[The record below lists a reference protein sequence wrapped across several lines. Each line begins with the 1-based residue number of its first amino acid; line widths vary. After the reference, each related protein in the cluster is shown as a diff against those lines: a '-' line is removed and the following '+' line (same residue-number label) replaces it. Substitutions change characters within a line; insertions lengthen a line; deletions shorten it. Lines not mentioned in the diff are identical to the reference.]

1 MHPPKSSKVWLF
13 QISSKNYEPSSLN
26 LYTNTCGCL
35 WLPIYSTFSKGTGLA
50 KGLIIWDWS
59 VFWKFKVINC
69 SQKCALP
76 SLRRFWSFRY
86 FIFHL
91 KTMKHNRKRTF
102 TSCFK
107 SPVWIFETLK
117 NVPKL
122 TFKNRGL
129 WKCFLTMIQKMEMQ
143 FLEKVVSF

>member
-26 LYTNTCGCL
+26 LCTNTCRCL

-107 SPVWIFETLK
+107 VLREFLK
-117 NVPKL
+117 HWRMFQNWLLRTGVFGNVSKQWSRKWN
-122 TFKNRGL
+122 TVCSG
-129 WKCFLTMIQKMEMQ
+129 
-143 FLEKVVSF
+143 